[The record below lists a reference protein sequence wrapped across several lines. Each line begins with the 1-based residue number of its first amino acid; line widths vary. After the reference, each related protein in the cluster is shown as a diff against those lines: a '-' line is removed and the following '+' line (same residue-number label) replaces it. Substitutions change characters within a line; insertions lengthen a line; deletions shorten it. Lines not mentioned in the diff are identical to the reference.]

1 MYSIHVS
8 IHGFHD
14 CSIPVFVTPSQ
25 QSTFSHVADLS
36 ASSRG
41 PVIRHYSCRSVR
53 AMSELYKEA
62 AELLHKLERRQGGL
76 KSLAYAESTVH
87 KRSSFALVCETLRYK
102 PLLREL
108 LAAVPESRK
117 ALKTPKT
124 AKEPPALVFVALYDL
139 LFGRQKIQ
147 GGGHVKKALV
157 QHQTAF
163 RAALARLK
171 IKRKVAS
178 NEALLPPEN
187 RQQHLALPR
196 YVRVNTL
203 LASPDEA
210 DAFTREYDAKQDRDV
225 RDLLVLPSGTELH
238 EHAMVKSGKLVLQD
252 KASCFPAFVLHG
264 EHADAQD
271 KQGDVIDA
279 CAAPG
284 NKTSHLAMLL
294 QQHDGDGQDG
304 TTPKRRVFAFDRSPK
319 RLELLK
325 RRMQLAGAATRVQA
339 ELMSFLEVPVDGE
352 KYRNVRSILLDPSC
366 SGSGMT
372 NRLDHLLDI
381 ASSRDTVLEPEDGA
395 EYEEDTAKRLQSL
408 ADFQLE
414 ALRKAFSFPQVER
427 VVYSTCSIFQK
438 EDEEVVAAALKSEEN
453 LRAPRPF
460 VLKPA
465 LTSWPRR
472 GFEVAGLSA
481 DQAKALVRAN
491 GLEDSTNGFF
501 VAYFERTD
509 RAEGDA
515 VASEESKKKPTA
527 AIVKASGSAEKA
539 ESSEASKK
547 RKVLSAAQKENRK
560 RRKREKRKKNHAKSD
575 KASTEDEDE

>member
-1 MYSIHVS
+1 
-8 IHGFHD
+8 
-14 CSIPVFVTPSQ
+14 
-25 QSTFSHVADLS
+25 
-36 ASSRG
+36 
-41 PVIRHYSCRSVR
+41 
-53 AMSELYKEA
+53 MSELYKEA
-62 AELLHKLERRQGGL
+62 AALLHKLEQRQGGL

-108 LAAVPESRK
+108 LAAVPECHK
-117 ALKTPKT
+117 ALKTAKNT
-124 AKEPPALVFVALYDL
+124 KEPPALVFVALYDL

-147 GGGHVKKALV
+147 GGGYVKKALM
-157 QHQTAF
+157 QHQTSF

-196 YVRVNTL
+196 YARVNTL
-203 LASPDEA
+203 LASPEEA
-210 DAFTREYDAKQDRDV
+210 EAFTHEYDAKQDRDV

-238 EHAMVKSGKLVLQD
+238 EHEMVKSGKLVLQD

-264 EHADAQD
+264 EHADAED
-271 KQGDVIDA
+271 MEGDVIDA

-294 QQHDGDGQDG
+294 QQQDGDGEDDII
-304 TTPKRRVFAFDRSPK
+304 PKRRVFAFDRSPK

-325 RRMQLAGAATRVQA
+325 RRMKLAGAATRVQA
-339 ELMSFLEVPVDGE
+339 ELQSFLEVPVDGE
-352 KYRNVRSILLDPSC
+352 MYRNVRSILLDPSC

-381 ASSRDTVLEPEDGA
+381 ASSRDTVLEPDHGA

-453 LRAPRPF
+453 ICAARPF

-472 GFEVAGLSA
+472 GLEVAGLSA
-481 DQAKALVRAN
+481 EQAKALVRAN

-509 RAEGDA
+509 SVDGTGEVNENA
-515 VASEESKKKPTA
+515 KKKTT
-527 AIVKASGSAEKA
+527 G
-539 ESSEASKK
+539 SEAPSPTFSKEDTAETDSSQTGK
-547 RKVLSAAQKENRK
+547 RRKALSDAQKENRK
-560 RRKREKRKKNHAKSD
+560 RRKREKRKKNGKEKSS
-575 KASTEDEDE
+575 KTSKEDEEE

>member
-1 MYSIHVS
+1 
-8 IHGFHD
+8 
-14 CSIPVFVTPSQ
+14 
-25 QSTFSHVADLS
+25 
-36 ASSRG
+36 
-41 PVIRHYSCRSVR
+41 
-53 AMSELYKEA
+53 MSELYKEA
-62 AELLHKLERRQGGL
+62 AALLHKLELRQGGL

-102 PLLREL
+102 PLLRKL
-108 LAAVPESRK
+108 LAAVPECHK

-147 GGGHVKKALV
+147 GGGYVKKALV

-163 RAALARLK
+163 RAALARFK

-203 LASPDEA
+203 LASPEEA
-210 DAFTREYDAKQDRDV
+210 EAFTREYDAKQDRDV

-238 EHAMVKSGKLVLQD
+238 EHEMVKSGKLVLQD

-264 EHADAQD
+264 EHADAED

-294 QQHDGDGQDG
+294 QQQDGDGEDG
-304 TTPKRRVFAFDRSPK
+304 AEPKRHVFAFDRSPK

-381 ASSRDTVLEPEDGA
+381 ASSRDTVLEPEEGA

-453 LRAPRPF
+453 VRAARPF

-472 GFEVAGLSA
+472 GLEVAGLSA
-481 DQAKALVRAN
+481 EQAKTLVRAN

-501 VAYFERTD
+501 VAYFERAD
-509 RAEGDA
+509 RVGGEA
-515 VASEESKKKPTA
+515 VAAASDDSDKKTEAPTTAYVESTEKEGLAETA
-527 AIVKASGSAEKA
+527 ATG
-539 ESSEASKK
+539 KK

-560 RRKREKRKKNHAKSD
+560 RRKREKRKKNGHAKSN
-575 KASTEDEDE
+575 KPSKEEEEEVEEEEE

>member
-1 MYSIHVS
+1 
-8 IHGFHD
+8 
-14 CSIPVFVTPSQ
+14 
-25 QSTFSHVADLS
+25 
-36 ASSRG
+36 
-41 PVIRHYSCRSVR
+41 
-53 AMSELYKEA
+53 MSELYKEA
-62 AELLHKLERRQGGL
+62 AALLHKLEQRQGGL
-76 KSLAYAESTVH
+76 KSLAYADSTVH

-108 LAAVPESRK
+108 LAAVPECYK
-117 ALKTPKT
+117 ALKTPKN

-147 GGGHVKKALV
+147 GGGYVKKALM
-157 QHQTAF
+157 QHQTSF

-196 YVRVNTL
+196 YVRINTL
-203 LASPDEA
+203 LASPEEA
-210 DAFTREYDAKQDRDV
+210 KAFASEYDAKQDRDV

-238 EHAMVKSGKLVLQD
+238 EHEMVKSGKLVLQD
-252 KASCFPAFVLHG
+252 KASCFPAYVLHG

-271 KQGDVIDA
+271 NQGDVIDA

-294 QQHDGDGQDG
+294 QQQDGDGEDA
-304 TTPKRRVFAFDRSPK
+304 TCPKRRVFAFDRSPK
-319 RLELLK
+319 RLDLLK
-325 RRMQLAGAATRVQA
+325 RRMTLAGAATRVQA
-339 ELMSFLEVPVDGE
+339 ELQSFLDVPVDDDM
-352 KYRNVRSILLDPSC
+352 YRNVRSILLDPSC

-381 ASSRDTVLEPEDGA
+381 ASSHDTVLEPDHGA

-408 ADFQLE
+408 ADFQLQ

-438 EDEEVVAAALKSEEN
+438 EDEEVVAAALESEEN
-453 LRAPRPF
+453 SVVTRPF

-472 GFEVAGLSA
+472 GLQVAGLTA
-481 DQAKALVRAN
+481 EQAQALVRAN

-501 VAYFERTD
+501 VAYFERADSIAQGQETPSSTNLTSLPTLLKED
-509 RAEGDA
+509 TAEVDTLQKG
-515 VASEESKKKPTA
+515 
-527 AIVKASGSAEKA
+527 
-539 ESSEASKK
+539 KK
-547 RKVLSAAQKENRK
+547 RKTLSATQKEKRK
-560 RRKREKRKKNHAKSD
+560 RRKREKRKKND
-575 KASTEDEDE
+575 KAGSTSKQDEEEYNSSIDSSLSR

>member
-1 MYSIHVS
+1 
-8 IHGFHD
+8 
-14 CSIPVFVTPSQ
+14 
-25 QSTFSHVADLS
+25 
-36 ASSRG
+36 
-41 PVIRHYSCRSVR
+41 
-53 AMSELYKEA
+53 MSELYKEA
-62 AELLHKLERRQGGL
+62 AALLHKLELRQGGL
-76 KSLAYAESTVH
+76 KSLAYADSTVH

-108 LAAVPESRK
+108 LAAVPECHK

-147 GGGHVKKALV
+147 GGGYVKKALV

-163 RAALARLK
+163 RAALARFK

-187 RQQHLALPR
+187 RQQHLSLPR

-203 LASPDEA
+203 LASQEEA
-210 DAFTREYDAKQDRDV
+210 EAFTREYDAKQDRDV

-238 EHAMVKSGKLVLQD
+238 EHEMVKSGKLVLQD

-264 EHADAQD
+264 EHADAKD

-284 NKTSHLAMLL
+284 NKTSHVAMLL
-294 QQHDGDGQDG
+294 QQQDGDGEDG
-304 TTPKRRVFAFDRSPK
+304 IAPKRRVFAFDRSAK
-319 RLELLK
+319 RLDLLK

-339 ELMSFLEVPVDGE
+339 ELQSFLEVPVDGE
-352 KYRNVRSILLDPSC
+352 TYRNVRSILLDPSC

-381 ASSRDTVLEPEDGA
+381 ASSRDTVLEPEEGA

-453 LRAPRPF
+453 VSAARPF

-472 GFEVAGLSA
+472 GLEVAGLSA
-481 DQAKALVRAN
+481 EQAKALVRAN

-509 RAEGDA
+509 RADGAA
-515 VASEESKKKPTA
+515 VAVSEEADKKTEVPTTA
-527 AIVKASGSAEKA
+527 ASVASSSAKNAESAET
-539 ESSEASKK
+539 ASAGKK

-560 RRKREKRKKNHAKSD
+560 RRKRDKRKKHGHANPDNTSNEEEAK
-575 KASTEDEDE
+575 

>member
-1 MYSIHVS
+1 
-8 IHGFHD
+8 
-14 CSIPVFVTPSQ
+14 
-25 QSTFSHVADLS
+25 
-36 ASSRG
+36 
-41 PVIRHYSCRSVR
+41 
-53 AMSELYKEA
+53 MSELYKEA
-62 AELLHKLERRQGGL
+62 AALLHKLELRQGGL

-108 LAAVPESRK
+108 LAAVPECHK

-147 GGGHVKKALV
+147 GGGYVKKALV

-187 RQQHLALPR
+187 RQQHLSLPR

-203 LASPDEA
+203 LASPEEA
-210 DAFTREYDAKQDRDV
+210 EAFTKDNDAKQDRDV

-238 EHAMVKSGKLVLQD
+238 EHEMVKSGKLVLQD

-264 EHADAQD
+264 EHSDSKD

-294 QQHDGDGQDG
+294 QQQDGDGEDDS
-304 TTPKRRVFAFDRSPK
+304 TPKRRVFAFDRSPK

-325 RRMQLAGAATRVQA
+325 RRMKLAGAATRVQA
-339 ELMSFLEVPVDGE
+339 ELQSFLEVPVDGE
-352 KYRNVRSILLDPSC
+352 MYRNVRSILLDPSC

-381 ASSRDTVLEPEDGA
+381 ASSRDTVLEPDHGA

-438 EDEEVVAAALKSEEN
+438 EDEEVVAAALKSDEN
-453 LRAPRPF
+453 IRATRPF

-472 GFEVAGLSA
+472 GLEVAGLSA
-481 DQAKALVRAN
+481 EQAKALVRAN

-509 RAEGDA
+509 RIGGAPAEVNKKA
-515 VASEESKKKPTA
+515 ERTIETSSAATSEPPAPASS
-527 AIVKASGSAEKA
+527 SGSTVETGTTQTGT
-539 ESSEASKK
+539 K
-547 RKVLSAAQKENRK
+547 RKMLSAAQKENRK
-560 RRKREKRKKNHAKSD
+560 RRKREKRKKHGNVKPSNAG
-575 KASTEDEDE
+575 ENREG

>member
-1 MYSIHVS
+1 
-8 IHGFHD
+8 
-14 CSIPVFVTPSQ
+14 
-25 QSTFSHVADLS
+25 
-36 ASSRG
+36 
-41 PVIRHYSCRSVR
+41 
-53 AMSELYKEA
+53 MSELYKEA

-108 LAAVPESRK
+108 LAAVPECHK

-147 GGGHVKKALV
+147 GGGYVKKALV

-203 LASPDEA
+203 LASSEEA
-210 DAFTREYDAKQDRDV
+210 EAFTREYDAKHDRDV

-238 EHAMVKSGKLVLQD
+238 EHAMVKSGKVVLQD

-264 EHADAQD
+264 EHADAED

-294 QQHDGDGQDG
+294 QQQDGDGEDG

-339 ELMSFLEVPVDGE
+339 ELLSFLEVPVDGE

-381 ASSRDTVLEPEDGA
+381 ASSRDTVLEPEEGA

-453 LRAPRPF
+453 VRAARPF

-472 GFEVAGLSA
+472 GLEVAGLSA
-481 DQAKALVRAN
+481 EQAKALVRAN

-501 VAYFERTD
+501 VAYFERADRVGSTAVVVEEGGDKTTD
-509 RAEGDA
+509 APA
-515 VASEESKKKPTA
+515 AASVETPASSTENGGPVEIA
-527 AIVKASGSAEKA
+527 ATTG
-539 ESSEASKK
+539 KK

-560 RRKREKRKKNHAKSD
+560 RRKREKRKKNAHTKSG
-575 KASTEDEDE
+575 KDEEE

>member
-1 MYSIHVS
+1 
-8 IHGFHD
+8 
-14 CSIPVFVTPSQ
+14 
-25 QSTFSHVADLS
+25 
-36 ASSRG
+36 
-41 PVIRHYSCRSVR
+41 
-53 AMSELYKEA
+53 MSELYKEA
-62 AELLHKLERRQGGL
+62 ATLLYKLEKRQGGL
-76 KSLAYAESTVH
+76 KSLAYADSTVH

-102 PLLREL
+102 PLLRKL
-108 LAAVPESRK
+108 LTALPECHR
-117 ALKTPKT
+117 ALKTPKDAT
-124 AKEPPALVFVALYDL
+124 EPSALVFVALYDL

-147 GGGHVKKALV
+147 GGGYVKKALL
-157 QHQTAF
+157 QHETAF

-171 IKRKVAS
+171 IKHKVAS

-187 RQQHLALPR
+187 RQQHLALLR

-203 LASPDEA
+203 LASSEEIE
-210 DAFTREYDAKQDRDV
+210 AFTREFGAKQDRDV

-238 EHAMVKSGKLVLQD
+238 EHEMVISGKLVLQD

-264 EHADAQD
+264 EHTDAKD

-294 QQHDGDGQDG
+294 QQQDGDGEDG
-304 TTPKRRVFAFDRSPK
+304 ITRKRRVFAFDRSAK

-325 RRMQLAGAATRVQA
+325 RRMELAGAAARVQA
-339 ELMSFLEVPVDGE
+339 ELQSFLEVPVDDE
-352 KYRNVRSILLDPSC
+352 MYRNVRSILLDPSC

-381 ASSRDTVLEPEDGA
+381 ASARDTVLEPDAGL
-395 EYEEDTAKRLQSL
+395 EYEEETAKRLQLL

-438 EDEEVVAAALKSEEN
+438 EDEEVVAAALRSDEN
-453 LRAPRPF
+453 VHAARPF

-465 LTSWPRR
+465 LKSWPRR
-472 GFEVAGLSA
+472 GLEVAGLSA
-481 DQAKALVRAN
+481 EQAMALVRAN

-509 RAEGDA
+509 G
-515 VASEESKKKPTA
+515 VVGASSAINDQSEKTIKNPAAASVQGTA
-527 AIVKASGSAEKA
+527 TSPIVSAKA
-539 ESSEASKK
+539 ETLHTGKK
-547 RKVLSAAQKENRK
+547 RKVLSMTQKEKRK
-560 RRKREKRKKNHAKSD
+560 RRKREKRKKHGSLIAD
-575 KASTEDEDE
+575 KTLDDEVE

>member
-1 MYSIHVS
+1 
-8 IHGFHD
+8 
-14 CSIPVFVTPSQ
+14 
-25 QSTFSHVADLS
+25 
-36 ASSRG
+36 
-41 PVIRHYSCRSVR
+41 
-53 AMSELYKEA
+53 MSELYKEA
-62 AELLHKLERRQGGL
+62 AALLRKLELRQGGL

-108 LAAVPESRK
+108 LAAVPECHK
-117 ALKTPKT
+117 ALKTPKD

-147 GGGHVKKALV
+147 GGGYVKKALV
-157 QHQTAF
+157 QHQTSF

-203 LASPDEA
+203 LASAEETE
-210 DAFTREYDAKQDRDV
+210 AFTREYDAKQDRDV

-238 EHAMVKSGKLVLQD
+238 EHEMVKSGKLVLQD

-264 EHADAQD
+264 EHTDAED
-271 KQGDVIDA
+271 EQGDVIDA

-294 QQHDGDGQDG
+294 QQQDGDGVDS
-304 TTPKRRVFAFDRSPK
+304 TTPKRRVFAFDRSLK

-339 ELMSFLEVPVDGE
+339 ELQSFLEVPVDDDM
-352 KYRNVRSILLDPSC
+352 YRNVRSILLDPSC

-381 ASSRDTVLEPEDGA
+381 ASSRDTVLEPEQGA

-438 EDEEVVAAALKSEEN
+438 EDEEVAAAALKSEEN
-453 LRAPRPF
+453 IRAARPF

-465 LTSWPRR
+465 LTSWSRR
-472 GFEVAGLSA
+472 GLEVAGLSA
-481 DQAKALVRAN
+481 EQAKALVRAN

-501 VAYFERTD
+501 VAYFERID
-509 RAEGDA
+509 RVGGAPAVVNEEAERNTEA
-515 VASEESKKKPTA
+515 ATA
-527 AIVKASGSAEKA
+527 ASVEAPATDNSAE
-539 ESSEASKK
+539 SETSHPGKK
-547 RKVLSAAQKENRK
+547 RKVLSSAQKENRK
-560 RRKREKRKKNHAKSD
+560 RRKREKRKKHGNAKPG
-575 KASTEDEDE
+575 KENTEDEEE

>member
-1 MYSIHVS
+1 
-8 IHGFHD
+8 
-14 CSIPVFVTPSQ
+14 
-25 QSTFSHVADLS
+25 
-36 ASSRG
+36 
-41 PVIRHYSCRSVR
+41 
-53 AMSELYKEA
+53 MSELYKEA
-62 AELLHKLERRQGGL
+62 AALLHKLEKRQGGL
-76 KSLAYAESTVH
+76 KSLAYAETTVH

-108 LAAVPESRK
+108 LSAVPECHK
-117 ALKTPKT
+117 ALKTPKD
-124 AKEPPALVFVALYDL
+124 AKEPVALVFVALYDL

-147 GGGHVKKALV
+147 GGGYVKKALI

-171 IKRKVAS
+171 IKCKVAS

-203 LASPDEA
+203 LASPQEA
-210 DAFTREYDAKQDRDV
+210 ETFAREYDAKQDSDV

-238 EHAMVKSGKLVLQD
+238 EHDMVQSGKLVLQD
-252 KASCFPAFVLHG
+252 KASCFPAYVLHG
-264 EHADAQD
+264 EHYDAKD

-294 QQHDGDGQDG
+294 QQHDGDGEDG

-325 RRMQLAGAATRVQA
+325 RRMKLAGAATRVQA
-339 ELMSFLEVPVDGE
+339 ELQSFLEVPVDSE
-352 KYRNVRSILLDPSC
+352 TYRNVRSILLDPSC

-381 ASSRDTVLEPEDGA
+381 ASARDTVLEADAGA

-453 LRAPRPF
+453 IRALRPF

-472 GFEVAGLSA
+472 GLEVAGLSEK
-481 DQAKALVRAN
+481 QASALVRAN

-501 VAYFERTD
+501 VAYFERTE
-509 RAEGDA
+509 RVGNEAEA
-515 VASEESKKKPTA
+515 LSEETGYTA
-527 AIVKASGSAEKA
+527 LESVETPASL
-539 ESSEASKK
+539 SSVDNADSTENTGANTGKK
-547 RKVLSAAQKENRK
+547 RKLLSAAQKENRK
-560 RRKREKRKKNHAKSD
+560 RRKREKRKQKHGHSKTEKTS
-575 KASTEDEDE
+575 KEDEDE

>member
-1 MYSIHVS
+1 
-8 IHGFHD
+8 
-14 CSIPVFVTPSQ
+14 
-25 QSTFSHVADLS
+25 
-36 ASSRG
+36 
-41 PVIRHYSCRSVR
+41 
-53 AMSELYKEA
+53 MSELYKEA
-62 AELLHKLERRQGGL
+62 AALLSKLEKRQGGL

-117 ALKTPKT
+117 ALKTPKD

-147 GGGHVKKALV
+147 GGGYVKKALV

-171 IKRKVAS
+171 IKQKVAS

-203 LASPDEA
+203 LASPEEA
-210 DAFTREYDAKQDRDV
+210 EAFTKEFDAKQDRDV

-238 EHAMVKSGKLVLQD
+238 EHELVKSGKLVLQD

-264 EHADAQD
+264 EHGDAED

-284 NKTSHLAMLL
+284 NKTSHVAMLL
-294 QQHDGDGQDG
+294 QQLDGDGADG
-304 TTPKRRVFAFDRSPK
+304 STPKRRVFAFDRSPK
-319 RLELLK
+319 RLDLLK
-325 RRMQLAGAATRVQA
+325 RRMELAGAAGRVQA
-339 ELMSFLEVPVDGE
+339 QLQSFLEVPVDDE
-352 KYRNVRSILLDPSC
+352 LYRNVRSILLDPSC

-381 ASSRDTVLEPEDGA
+381 ASSKDTVLESENGA
-395 EYEEDTAKRLQSL
+395 EYEDDTAKRLQSL

-453 LRAPRPF
+453 IRAARPF
-460 VLKPA
+460 ELKPA

-472 GFEVAGLSA
+472 GLEVAGLSA
-481 DQAKALVRAN
+481 EQAKALVRAN

-509 RAEGDA
+509 RVGGALVAASEKTEQSTQASAEGP
-515 VASEESKKKPTA
+515 ASTA
-527 AIVKASGSAEKA
+527 ND
-539 ESSEASKK
+539 SSMETAGTGKK

-560 RRKREKRKKNHAKSD
+560 RRKRAKRKNHGHASPD
-575 KASTEDEDE
+575 KANTGDDEA

>member
-1 MYSIHVS
+1 
-8 IHGFHD
+8 
-14 CSIPVFVTPSQ
+14 
-25 QSTFSHVADLS
+25 
-36 ASSRG
+36 
-41 PVIRHYSCRSVR
+41 
-53 AMSELYKEA
+53 MSELYKEA
-62 AELLHKLERRQGGL
+62 AALLHKLELRQGGL

-108 LAAVPESRK
+108 LAAVPECHK
-117 ALKTPKT
+117 ALKTPKNV
-124 AKEPPALVFVALYDL
+124 KEPPALVFVALYDL

-147 GGGHVKKALV
+147 GGGYVKKALV

-203 LASPDEA
+203 LASTEEA
-210 DAFTREYDAKQDRDV
+210 EAFTKEYDAKQDRDV

-264 EHADAQD
+264 EHADAKD

-294 QQHDGDGQDG
+294 QQQDG
-304 TTPKRRVFAFDRSPK
+304 GGEDDSIPRRRVFAFDRSPK

-325 RRMQLAGAATRVQA
+325 RRMKLAGAATRVQA
-339 ELMSFLEVPVDGE
+339 ELQSFLEVPVDGE
-352 KYRNVRSILLDPSC
+352 MYRNVRSILLDPSC

-381 ASSRDTVLEPEDGA
+381 ASSRDTVLEPDHGA

-438 EDEEVVAAALKSEEN
+438 EDEEVVAAALKSDEN
-453 LRAPRPF
+453 IRATRPF

-472 GFEVAGLSA
+472 GLEVAGLSA
-481 DQAKALVRAN
+481 EQAKTLVRAN

-509 RAEGDA
+509 RVGGDPA
-515 VASEESKKKPTA
+515 GVNEKTEKAIAASTA
-527 AIVKASGSAEKA
+527 AT
-539 ESSEASKK
+539 SEASAPASSTESTAEAGAPQTGTK

-560 RRKREKRKKNHAKSD
+560 RRKREKRKKHGNAKPTN
-575 KASTEDEDE
+575 AGENQED

>member
-1 MYSIHVS
+1 
-8 IHGFHD
+8 
-14 CSIPVFVTPSQ
+14 
-25 QSTFSHVADLS
+25 
-36 ASSRG
+36 
-41 PVIRHYSCRSVR
+41 
-53 AMSELYKEA
+53 MSELYKEA
-62 AELLHKLERRQGGL
+62 AALLHKLELRQGGL
-76 KSLAYAESTVH
+76 KSLAYADSTVH

-108 LAAVPESRK
+108 LAAVPECHK

-147 GGGHVKKALV
+147 GGGYVKKALV

-187 RQQHLALPR
+187 RQQHLSLPR

-203 LASPDEA
+203 LASQEEA
-210 DAFTREYDAKQDRDV
+210 EAFTREYDAKQDRDV

-238 EHAMVKSGKLVLQD
+238 EHEMVKSGKLVLQD

-264 EHADAQD
+264 EHADAKD

-284 NKTSHLAMLL
+284 NKTSHVAMLL
-294 QQHDGDGQDG
+294 QQQDGDGEDG
-304 TTPKRRVFAFDRSPK
+304 IAPKRRVFAFDRSAK
-319 RLELLK
+319 RLDLLK

-339 ELMSFLEVPVDGE
+339 ELQSFLEVPVDGE
-352 KYRNVRSILLDPSC
+352 TYRNVRSILLDPSC

-381 ASSRDTVLEPEDGA
+381 ASSRDTVLEPEEGA

-453 LRAPRPF
+453 VSAARPF

-472 GFEVAGLSA
+472 GLEVAGLSA
-481 DQAKALVRAN
+481 EQAKALVRAN

-509 RAEGDA
+509 RADGAA
-515 VASEESKKKPTA
+515 VAVSEEADKKTEVPTTA
-527 AIVKASGSAEKA
+527 ASVASSSAKNTESAET
-539 ESSEASKK
+539 ASAGNK

-560 RRKREKRKKNHAKSD
+560 RRKRDKRKKHGHANPDNTSNEVEAK
-575 KASTEDEDE
+575 

>member
-1 MYSIHVS
+1 
-8 IHGFHD
+8 
-14 CSIPVFVTPSQ
+14 
-25 QSTFSHVADLS
+25 
-36 ASSRG
+36 
-41 PVIRHYSCRSVR
+41 
-53 AMSELYKEA
+53 MSELYKEA
-62 AELLHKLERRQGGL
+62 ATLLYKLEKRQGGL
-76 KSLAYAESTVH
+76 KSLAYADSTVH

-102 PLLREL
+102 PLLRKL
-108 LAAVPESRK
+108 LAALPECHR
-117 ALKTPKT
+117 ALKTPKDAT
-124 AKEPPALVFVALYDL
+124 EPSALVFVALYDL

-147 GGGHVKKALV
+147 GGGYMKKALL
-157 QHQTAF
+157 QHETAF

-171 IKRKVAS
+171 IKHKVAS

-187 RQQHLALPR
+187 RQQHLALLR

-203 LASPDEA
+203 LASSEEIE
-210 DAFTREYDAKQDRDV
+210 AFTREFGAKQDRDV

-238 EHAMVKSGKLVLQD
+238 EHEMVISGKLVLQD

-264 EHADAQD
+264 EHTDAKD

-294 QQHDGDGQDG
+294 QQQDGDGEDG
-304 TTPKRRVFAFDRSPK
+304 ITRKRRVFAFDRSAK

-325 RRMQLAGAATRVQA
+325 RRMELAGAAARVQA
-339 ELMSFLEVPVDGE
+339 ELQSFLEVPVDDE
-352 KYRNVRSILLDPSC
+352 MYRNVRSILLDPSC

-381 ASSRDTVLEPEDGA
+381 ASARDTVLEPDAGL
-395 EYEEDTAKRLQSL
+395 EYEEETAKRLQLL
-408 ADFQLE
+408 AEFQLE

-438 EDEEVVAAALKSEEN
+438 EDEEVVAAALRSDEN
-453 LRAPRPF
+453 VHAARPF

-465 LTSWPRR
+465 LKSWPRR
-472 GFEVAGLSA
+472 GLEVAGLSA
-481 DQAKALVRAN
+481 EQAMALVRAN

-509 RAEGDA
+509 NVVG
-515 VASEESKKKPTA
+515 ASSAINDQSEKTIKYPAAASVQGTA
-527 AIVKASGSAEKA
+527 TSPIVSAKA
-539 ESSEASKK
+539 ETLHTGKK
-547 RKVLSAAQKENRK
+547 RKVLSMTQKEKRK
-560 RRKREKRKKNHAKSD
+560 RRKH
-575 KASTEDEDE
+575 DEVE

>member
-1 MYSIHVS
+1 
-8 IHGFHD
+8 
-14 CSIPVFVTPSQ
+14 
-25 QSTFSHVADLS
+25 
-36 ASSRG
+36 
-41 PVIRHYSCRSVR
+41 
-53 AMSELYKEA
+53 MSELYKEA
-62 AELLHKLERRQGGL
+62 ATLLYKLEKRQGGL
-76 KSLAYAESTVH
+76 KSLAYADSTVH

-102 PLLREL
+102 PLLRKL
-108 LAAVPESRK
+108 LAALPECHR
-117 ALKTPKT
+117 ALKTPKDAT
-124 AKEPPALVFVALYDL
+124 EPSALVFVTLYDL

-147 GGGHVKKALV
+147 GGGYVKKALL
-157 QHQTAF
+157 QHETAF

-171 IKRKVAS
+171 IKHKVAS

-203 LASPDEA
+203 LASSEEIE
-210 DAFTREYDAKQDRDV
+210 AFTREFGAKQDRDV

-238 EHAMVKSGKLVLQD
+238 EHEMVISGKLVLQD

-264 EHADAQD
+264 EHTDAKD

-294 QQHDGDGQDG
+294 QQQDGDGEDG
-304 TTPKRRVFAFDRSPK
+304 ITRKRRVFAFDRSAK

-325 RRMQLAGAATRVQA
+325 RRMELAGAAARVQA
-339 ELMSFLEVPVDGE
+339 ELQSFLEVPVDDE
-352 KYRNVRSILLDPSC
+352 MYRNVRSILLDPSC

-381 ASSRDTVLEPEDGA
+381 ASARDTVLEPDAGL
-395 EYEEDTAKRLQSL
+395 EYEEETAKRLQLL

-438 EDEEVVAAALKSEEN
+438 ENEEVVAAALQSDEN
-453 LRAPRPF
+453 VHAARPF

-465 LTSWPRR
+465 LKSWPRR
-472 GFEVAGLSA
+472 GLEVAGLSVE
-481 DQAKALVRAN
+481 QAMALVRAN

-509 RAEGDA
+509 NVVG
-515 VASEESKKKPTA
+515 ASSAINDQSEKTFKYPAAASVQGTA
-527 AIVKASGSAEKA
+527 TSPIVSAKA
-539 ESSEASKK
+539 ETLHTGKK
-547 RKVLSAAQKENRK
+547 RKVLSMTQKEKRK
-560 RRKREKRKKNHAKSD
+560 RRKREKRKKHGILVLDNKLD
-575 KASTEDEDE
+575 DEVE

>member
-1 MYSIHVS
+1 
-8 IHGFHD
+8 
-14 CSIPVFVTPSQ
+14 
-25 QSTFSHVADLS
+25 
-36 ASSRG
+36 
-41 PVIRHYSCRSVR
+41 
-53 AMSELYKEA
+53 MSELYKEA
-62 AELLHKLERRQGGL
+62 AALLAKLEKRQGGL
-76 KSLAYAESTVH
+76 KSLAYADSTVH

-108 LAAVPESRK
+108 LAAVPECHK
-117 ALKTPKT
+117 ALKTPKN
-124 AKEPPALVFVALYDL
+124 AKEPLALVFVALYDL
-139 LFGRQKIQ
+139 LFGRKKIQ
-147 GGGHVKKALV
+147 GGGYVKKALM
-157 QHQTAF
+157 QHQTSF

-203 LASPDEA
+203 LALPEEVE
-210 DAFTREYDAKQDRDV
+210 AFTREYDAKQDRDV

-238 EHAMVKSGKLVLQD
+238 EHEMVKSGKLVLQD

-264 EHADAQD
+264 EHADPRD

-294 QQHDGDGQDG
+294 QQQDSDGGDG
-304 TTPKRRVFAFDRSPK
+304 TIPKRRVFAFDRSPK

-325 RRMQLAGAATRVQA
+325 RRMKLAGAATRVQA
-339 ELMSFLEVPVDGE
+339 ELQSFLEVPVDGE
-352 KYRNVRSILLDPSC
+352 MYRNVRSILLDPSC

-381 ASSRDTVLEPEDGA
+381 ASSHDTVLEPDHGA

-453 LRAPRPF
+453 IRAARPF

-472 GFEVAGLSA
+472 GLEVAGLTA
-481 DQAKALVRAN
+481 EQAKALVRAN

-509 RAEGDA
+509 RPDGSEGEKKI
-515 VASEESKKKPTA
+515 SEDSPLTISKDDTTESDTT
-527 AIVKASGSAEKA
+527 SQTG
-539 ESSEASKK
+539 KK
-547 RKVLSAAQKENRK
+547 RKALSATQKENRK
-560 RRKREKRKKNHAKSD
+560 RRKREKRKKHGKAKSGTTS
-575 KASTEDEDE
+575 KEDEEE

>member
-1 MYSIHVS
+1 
-8 IHGFHD
+8 
-14 CSIPVFVTPSQ
+14 
-25 QSTFSHVADLS
+25 
-36 ASSRG
+36 
-41 PVIRHYSCRSVR
+41 
-53 AMSELYKEA
+53 MSELYKEA
-62 AELLHKLERRQGGL
+62 AALLHKLERRQGGL

-108 LAAVPESRK
+108 LAAVPECHK

-124 AKEPPALVFVALYDL
+124 AAEPPALVFVALYDL

-147 GGGHVKKALV
+147 GGGYVKKALV

-171 IKRKVAS
+171 IKRKVTS

-203 LASPDEA
+203 LASAEEA
-210 DAFTREYDAKQDRDV
+210 EAFTREYDAKQDRDV

-238 EHAMVKSGKLVLQD
+238 EHEMVKSGKLVLQD

-264 EHADAQD
+264 EHADAED

-294 QQHDGDGQDG
+294 QQQDGDGADG

-339 ELMSFLEVPVDGE
+339 ELQSFLEVPVDGAM
-352 KYRNVRSILLDPSC
+352 YRNVRSILLDPSC

-381 ASSRDTVLEPEDGA
+381 ASSLETVLEPDHGA

-438 EDEEVVAAALKSEEN
+438 EDEEVVAAALKSDEN
-453 LRAPRPF
+453 TRAARPF

-472 GFEVAGLSA
+472 GLEVAGLSA
-481 DQAKALVRAN
+481 KQAKALVRAN

-509 RAEGDA
+509 RVGGTEVAVEEDAAREITTSTAEGVKTPA
-515 VASEESKKKPTA
+515 PAS
-527 AIVKASGSAEKA
+527 SAENATSTETAKLG
-539 ESSEASKK
+539 KK

-560 RRKREKRKKNHAKSD
+560 RRKREKRKKNSHTKSEG
-575 KASTEDEDE
+575 ASKGEEEE